1 MIKQVYFT
9 FVVVLITCPLLAQ
22 EQRTSYLTP
31 PLTVESIYKSDRF
44 STKSFSP
51 NWETSGSKYV
61 TNRNSKTIPN
71 AVDLIAIDPVTHE
84 ETVLIPAD
92 QLIPAGAKQPLTIA
106 SHQWARKRE
115 IALIF
120 TNTRK
125 VWRHHSRGD
134 YWLMDRNSGSLRQ
147 LGSDRPATSLMFA
160 KISPDAQSVAY
171 VSEGDVYVE
180 SLATGVSQ
188 KVTSKRTPE
197 IINGTSDWVYEE
209 EFDLKDCFR
218 WSPDS
223 KRIAF
228 WEFDTS
234 KVGEFTLINN
244 TDSLYPTL
252 KKFKHT
258 KPGQTNS
265 AVRIGIVDLSTK
277 DTQWLE
283 VPGDPRE
290 NYIARARWINNNEL
304 RLQHLN
310 RKQNENRIL
319 IGNVSTGE
327 TKVLFTDSDKAWGRN
342 V

>member
-9 FVVVLITCPLLAQ
+9 FVVILITCPLLAQ

-61 TNRNSKTIPN
+61 TNRNSKTTPN
-71 AVDLIAIDPVTHE
+71 AVDLIAVDPVTHE

-106 SHQWARKRE
+106 SHQWARNRE

-134 YWLMDRNSGSLRQ
+134 YWLMDCNSGSLRQ

-180 SLATGVSQ
+180 SLATGV
-188 KVTSKRTPE
+188 
-197 IINGTSDWVYEE
+197 
-209 EFDLKDCFR
+209 
-218 WSPDS
+218 
-223 KRIAF
+223 
-228 WEFDTS
+228 
-234 KVGEFTLINN
+234 
-244 TDSLYPTL
+244 
-252 KKFKHT
+252 
-258 KPGQTNS
+258 
-265 AVRIGIVDLSTK
+265 
-277 DTQWLE
+277 
-283 VPGDPRE
+283 
-290 NYIARARWINNNEL
+290 
-304 RLQHLN
+304 
-310 RKQNENRIL
+310 
-319 IGNVSTGE
+319 
-327 TKVLFTDSDKAWGRN
+327 
-342 V
+342 

>member
-1 MIKQVYFT
+1 MSKQLF
-9 FVVVLITCPLLAQ
+9 FAILISLVTCPLLAQ
-22 EQRTSYLTP
+22 ETQTPSPTS
-31 PLTVESIYKSDRF
+31 PLTVESIYKGNRF

-61 TNRNSKTIPN
+61 TNRDSQTIAN
-71 AVDLIAIDPVTHE
+71 AVDLIAVDPVTHE

-92 QLIPAGAKQPLTIA
+92 QLIPAGAKKPLSIA
-106 SHQWARKRE
+106 SHQWARDRE

-134 YWLMDRNSGSLRQ
+134 YWLMDRKSGTLRQ
-147 LGSDRPATSLMFA
+147 IGVDRPATSLMFA
-160 KISPDAQSVAY
+160 KISPDAKSVAY

-180 SLATGVSQ
+180 SLATGASQ
-188 KVTSKRTPE
+188 KITTKRTPE

-209 EFDLKDCFR
+209 EFDLKDCIR

-234 KVGEFTLINN
+234 EVGEFTLINN

-252 KKFKHT
+252 KQFKHT

-265 AVRIGIVDLSTK
+265 AVRIGIVDLKTK
-277 DTQWLE
+277 TTQWLD

-310 RKQNENRIL
+310 RKQNQNRVL
-319 IGNVSTGE
+319 IGDASTGK
-327 TKVLFTDSDKAWGRN
+327 TKVLFTDSDKA
-342 V
+342 